1 VNAVLRRKNKATTT
15 SKAVMGIGAMV
26 AGLGRLVGGRI
37 GDSITGFGLA
47 HIVLGALDMFR
58 PSTRIR

>member
-1 VNAVLRRKNKATTT
+1 MLRRKNRATTT
-15 SKAVMGIGAMV
+15 SKAVIGIGALV
-26 AGLGRLVGGRI
+26 TGLGRLVGGRI

-58 PSTRIR
+58 PSIRIR